1 MLRLLNGLRRK
12 DGYMKQLGNLAIV
25 CAKRPDILLQVFDG
39 YACVHVGEGLERA
52 SMYAKWDDDNAIS
65 GIVKELNYGKYA
77 EKERMIQNERIIDK
91 AA

>member
-1 MLRLLNGLRRK
+1 
-12 DGYMKQLGNLAIV
+12 MKQLGNLAIV

-39 YACVHVGEGLERA
+39 YACVHVGEGPDRA
-52 SMYAKWDDDNAIS
+52 SMYAKWDDDEAIS

-77 EKERMIQNERIIDK
+77 DKERMIQNERIIDK

>member
-1 MLRLLNGLRRK
+1 
-12 DGYMKQLGNLAIV
+12 MKQLGNLAIV

-39 YACVHVGEGLERA
+39 YACVHVGDGPDRA
-52 SMYAKWDDDNAIS
+52 SMSAKWDDDEAIS

-77 EKERMIQNERIIDK
+77 GKERMIQNERVIDK